1 MHWFKCRQ
9 EKSMSFIKVFLFNK
23 QSQKVI
29 LCVGEVWGKPAV
41 QDAPQKYFLATVYKK
56 GAFLKIKSL

>member
-1 MHWFKCRQ
+1 
-9 EKSMSFIKVFLFNK
+9 MSFIKVFLFNK